1 MASRMGIARSYLSR
15 VETGDRP
22 PTEPFCIALSTV
34 FEFPIYTVLVKAGL
48 VEESKELAEAN
59 APKKPN
65 ETENSDVWEFKR
77 RINKIKSKEERERV
91 LDDIWALL
99 ELAARRSARHAN
111 RAESGAD
118 RENGKVGRS
127 AAADKSDTG
136 RARLPH

>member
-1 MASRMGIARSYLSR
+1 MGIARSYLSR

-34 FEFPIYTVLVKAGL
+34 FQFPIYTVLVKAGL
-48 VEESKELAEAN
+48 VEDTAELAEAN
-59 APKKPN
+59 TTKKSN
-65 ETENSDVWEFKR
+65 EKEDSDIWEFKR
-77 RINKIKSKEERERV
+77 RIGKIKDKNERERV

-111 RAESGAD
+111 RTEGGAD
-118 RENGKVGRS
+118 RADGTAGRS
-127 AAADKSDTG
+127 AAADKPDTG